1 MFDLTGKRALVTG
14 ASGGIGREIAKALA
28 GAGASVG
35 LSGTRVAALE
45 EVAGEI
51 GGGAK
56 VLPCNLSDLAAVD
69 GLVPE
74 AEAALGGLDILVNN
88 AGITRDGLFMRM
100 KDEDWDAVLLVN
112 LTAVFRLTRAALR
125 GMMRQRYGR
134 IINISSLT
142 GVAGNPGQGNY
153 AASKAGLIGMG
164 KSLAQE
170 VASRGITVNAIA
182 PGFVASAMTDELD
195 EKQMA
200 AILPKI
206 PVGRLGTGAEIAAA
220 AVFLASTE
228 ASYIT
233 GQTINVNGGMAMI

>member
-14 ASGGIGREIAKALA
+14 ASGGIGREIARALA

-51 GGGAK
+51 GGGAR
-56 VLPCNLSDLAAVD
+56 VLPCNLSDLGAVD
-69 GLVPE
+69 KLVPE

-125 GMMRQRYGR
+125 GMMRQRHGR

-182 PGFVASAMTDELD
+182 PGFIASAMTDELD
-195 EKQMA
+195 EKQMG

-206 PVGRLGTGAEIAAA
+206 PIGRLGTGAEVAAA
-220 AVFLASTE
+220 AVFLASAE